1 MLLTGGAL
9 NKFLIQ
15 LISNQ
20 TPTELV
26 NPTNEI
32 ISFKEALIFAFLG
45 VRKIRG
51 EINCLASV
59 TGAKCDSI
67 VGLIYEYI
75 NKCS

>member
-45 VRKIRG
+45 VLKIRG

-59 TGAKCDSI
+59 TGAK
-67 VGLIYEYI
+67 I
-75 NKCS
+75 NHSSRIIFFPVK